1 MTDENASRR
10 WRQTR
15 RLMVVALVIWSV
27 LALVMPVLGPAV
39 LGGTLLG
46 FPASYLLT
54 AQGTIV
60 VFVVLALWFSGRQDA
75 IDRDFG
81 AAEDDF

>member
-1 MTDENASRR
+1 MTEANDRSR
-10 WRQTR
+10 WRQTT
-15 RLMVVALVIWSV
+15 RLMLIAVAIWCVMAFV
-27 LALVMPVLGPAV
+27 LPVLGPAA
-39 LGGTLLG
+39 LSGTLLG

-54 AQGTIV
+54 AHGAIV
-60 VFVVLALWFSGRQDA
+60 VFIVLAVWFSHRQDA